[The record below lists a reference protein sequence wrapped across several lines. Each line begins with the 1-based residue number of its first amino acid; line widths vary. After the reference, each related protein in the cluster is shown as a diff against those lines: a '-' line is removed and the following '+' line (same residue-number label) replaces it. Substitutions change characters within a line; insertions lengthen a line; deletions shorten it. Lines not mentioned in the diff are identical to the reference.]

1 MSKPYAYTVDRRP
14 DASHRRSAQLA
25 HHLRPRRREY
35 DDEFKRHLIVE
46 IINAIAKASI
56 VTDPDLNVM
65 ALRVSETLE
74 ALSSVIISFAALS
87 PHFDTPSHLRE
98 FAEMTA
104 KRIRRDVAKA
114 RSEGGLGRDFIVG
127 AQRQ

>member
-1 MSKPYAYTVDRRP
+1 MRIPPTDDLTQATAEAPSSRTTYARAV
-14 DASHRRSAQLA
+14 
-25 HHLRPRRREY
+25 REY

-46 IINAIAKASI
+46 IVNAIAKASI